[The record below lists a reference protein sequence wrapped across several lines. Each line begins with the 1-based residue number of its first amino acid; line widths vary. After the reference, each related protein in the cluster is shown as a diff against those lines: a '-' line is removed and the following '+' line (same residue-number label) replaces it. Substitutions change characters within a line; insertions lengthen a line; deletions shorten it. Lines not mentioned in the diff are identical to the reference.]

1 MALAGDVMISKQD
14 VINAGFEIVTCD
26 EKDCGRQ
33 AVVVLEDYSKC
44 DEHDKEYKLTELLR
58 AHEKRKKSSLTAL
71 KNRVI
76 L

>member
-1 MALAGDVMISKQD
+1 MISKQD

-26 EKDCGRQ
+26 EKDCGQQ
-33 AVVVLEDYSKC
+33 AVVVLPNYSKC

-58 AHEKRKKSSLTAL
+58 EHEKRKKSSLTTP